1 MADERTTEEADF
13 GTFGKADFRAEREA
27 LGLSIKDMAEQ
38 VGVAPITMRRWE
50 KPREWSIPPDV
61 RRKLAGLRD
70 RFDEACDR
78 TADGLETHAALSG
91 NPPGPV
97 VLPYYRDEGEWEA
110 YGPGIAGTGL
120 PFGFA
125 NAVARECAAAARA
138 LGIPVRYAYARELE
152 EHPDECPAGV
162 LVPIEL

>member
-1 MADERTTEEADF
+1 MTDERTTEEADL

-50 KPREWSIPPDV
+50 KPREWSIPEDV
-61 RRKLAGLRD
+61 RQKLDELRG
-70 RFDEACDR
+70 RFDAACDR
-78 TADGLETHAALSG
+78 IADELEAHAALG
-91 NPPGPV
+91 GDPPAPV

-120 PFGFA
+120 TFGFA
-125 NAVARECAAAARA
+125 NAVARECAAEARA

-152 EHPDECPAGV
+152 EHPDECPDGV
-162 LVPIEL
+162 TVPIEF